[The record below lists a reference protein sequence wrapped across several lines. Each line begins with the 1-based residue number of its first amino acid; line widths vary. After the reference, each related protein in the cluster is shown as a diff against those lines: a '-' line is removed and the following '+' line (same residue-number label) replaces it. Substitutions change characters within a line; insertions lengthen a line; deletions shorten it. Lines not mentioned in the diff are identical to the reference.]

1 MAGKSTG
8 KSLTFVVEITVG
20 TFNEQL
26 QTKELVAEF
35 SEGLLE
41 GVSGFAKQIAI
52 ESDGQLVG
60 SVKILEQSTDWQ

>member
-1 MAGKSTG
+1 MAG
-8 KSLTFVVEITVG
+8 KSLTFVVEISVG

-26 QTKELVAEF
+26 QTKELVDEF
-35 SEGLLE
+35 SRALVD
-41 GVSGFAKQIAI
+41 GVDSVRDFAKNMAI

>member
-1 MAGKSTG
+1 MVG
-8 KSLTFVVEITVG
+8 KSLTFVVEISVG

-26 QTKELVAEF
+26 QTKELVDKF

-41 GVSGFAKQIAI
+41 GVSGFAKQIAT

>member
-1 MAGKSTG
+1 MAG
-8 KSLTFVVEITVG
+8 KSLTFVVEIEVG
-20 TFNEQL
+20 TFNKHL
-26 QTKELVAEF
+26 QTKELVEKF

-41 GVSGFAKQIAI
+41 GISGFAKQIAT

>member
-1 MAGKSTG
+1 MVG

-26 QTKELVAEF
+26 QTKELVGKF

-41 GVSGFAKQIAI
+41 GVSGFAKQIAT
-52 ESDGQLVG
+52 ESEGQLIG
-60 SVKILEQSTDWQ
+60 AVKILEQSTDWQ

>member
-1 MAGKSTG
+1 MAG

-26 QTKELVAEF
+26 QTKELVDEF
-35 SEGLLE
+35 SKALVE
-41 GVSGFAKQIAI
+41 GVGDFAKSMAI